1 MDLGSRYGELGIYI
15 PIAYPNPETFSR
27 VIDESSRY
35 VDILE
40 LGVPSKKPIY
50 DGPYIR
56 RIHRSL
62 VSSGVDYL
70 SVARSVNRSL
80 DGVGAAVLGYYRD
93 LLGDRYGS
101 FDDLASAID
110 NLRCILIPDLLIEY
124 TDHLETYIDKSRT
137 YGIETCFFIS
147 SKFPYR
153 LVSRLARYRPYFIY
167 LGLQA
172 STGSDLPI
180 HLVRNIGVARKLIG
194 EGVKL
199 AIGFGIDSP
208 EKLRKLLA
216 SGADIA
222 FIGTEFLRRL
232 SQGVD
237 DAFGFIRSM
246 HDALR

>member
-1 MDLGSRYGELGIYI
+1 MDLGSRDGELGIYI
-15 PIAYPNPETFSR
+15 PIAYPNPETFRR
-27 VIDESSRY
+27 VLGESSQY
-35 VDILE
+35 VDIFE

-70 SVARSVNRSL
+70 SVARSMNRSL
-80 DGVGAAVLGYYRD
+80 DGVDVAVLGYYRD
-93 LLGDRYGS
+93 LLGDRYGL
-101 FDDLASAID
+101 FDELASTID
-110 NLRCILIPDLLIEY
+110 SLRCILIPDLLIEY
-124 TDHLETYIDKSRT
+124 TDHLENYIDKSST

-153 LVSRLARYRPYFIY
+153 LVSGLAKYRPYFIY

-199 AIGFGIDSP
+199 AIGFGINKP

-232 SQGVD
+232 SQGID
-237 DAFGFIRSM
+237 YALGFIRSM
-246 HDALR
+246 YEALR